1 MLRSG
6 NVWDYIY
13 ASLDRLIQVALEIRH
28 LKLYRHL
35 KSRYIPLYNNNT
47 HLVFSLDLRLQNVSR
62 ELMTVIYSWEYYCNH
77 LVLVTITFWERITIR
92 RNNTRINDRSWFE
105 KLFRKKPR
113 RKEKEEPLNGLS
125 FTKCLM
131 YKDSIS
137 Q

>member
-28 LKLYRHL
+28 LKLQAL
-35 KSRYIPLYNNNT
+35 KVAIYWLYNNNT
-47 HLVFSLDLRLQNVSR
+47 HLVLSLDLRLQNVSR
-62 ELMTVIYSWEYYCNH
+62 ELMTVIYSWKYYCNH
-77 LVLVTITFWERITIR
+77 LVLVTIIFWEIITIR

-105 KLFRKKPR
+105 KLFRRKK
-113 RKEKEEPLNGLS
+113 KEEPLDGLS